1 MAQDLYYISGSQ
13 LLTIVYDNGNIIE
26 WSGVSTLEIS
36 GSGYDAP
43 ISGSEFIGT
52 VGTTRIYAYS
62 GSTLLVSFP
71 LDNTNI
77 YYKFPFLSENSFTGS
92 FTSLDYSSISDDSSI
107 TGSNFSIY
115 DLNASSSFISLN
127 QTASGLF
134 NILAGNSY
142 LFSITE
148 SNGNTA
154 YLYFNDV
161 TSGSNILTLS
171 ASSEIV
177 SSSYT
182 PIAFHDYQVT
192 FSVIVPAP

>member
-134 NILAGNSY
+134 NIQIGRAH
-142 LFSITE
+142 
-148 SNGNTA
+148 
-154 YLYFNDV
+154 V
-161 TSGSNILTLS
+161 
-171 ASSEIV
+171 
-177 SSSYT
+177 
-182 PIAFHDYQVT
+182 
-192 FSVIVPAP
+192 